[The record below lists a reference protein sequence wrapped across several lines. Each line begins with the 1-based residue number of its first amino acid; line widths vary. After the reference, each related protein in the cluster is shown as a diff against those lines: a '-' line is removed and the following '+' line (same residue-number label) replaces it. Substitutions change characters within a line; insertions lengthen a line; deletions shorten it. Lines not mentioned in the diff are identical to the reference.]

1 MMWGPPVGIV
11 AVTANVSPSIT
22 EMLLS
27 SLLVMY
33 ANRPSA
39 DHGVLRE
46 PADRDVRERVGVGVD
61 HRRRVGV
68 VGRHDEDRLRGAR
81 RCCAGSSAPGSW

>member
-1 MMWGPPVGIV
+1 MTWGPPVGIV

-39 DHGVLRE
+39 DHAACCGNRPTGMSASTVLVSVSITDAE
-46 PADRDVRERVGVGVD
+46 
-61 HRRRVGV
+61 
-68 VGRHDEDRLRGAR
+68 
-81 RCCAGSSAPGSW
+81 SAS